1 MKTAGLVRGC
11 GTRHRGGIYAG
22 SELSAFGL
30 PIEYF
35 IVDPP
40 QPIDDLA
47 LTPIGVKL
55 IERDGVTHVFDWIGS
70 QHYQNVADFIE
81 ETRRFGL
88 SRRLPKTLDFS
99 RLTPRSR
106 IVLVHARAIIKNCGE
121 YYPTTGLQCPKKSQ
135 AEKLGHTA
143 AAFVAGRMK
152 PSPEDM
158 CAGLW
163 WHDIE
168 SAMPPDKQI
177 DRQMPSFAYSGWPTP
192 NVSPSYQPGI
202 FLSLPITNLQVIRD
216 PIAGTHEQA
225 EAIASQASLP
235 VTTEGE

>member
-22 SELSAFGL
+22 SELSDFGL
-30 PIEYF
+30 PLEYF

-70 QHYQNVADFIE
+70 QHYPNVADFIE

-106 IVLVHARAIIKNCGE
+106 IVLVHTRAIITNHQS
-121 YYPTTGLQCPKKSQ
+121 YYDALPAAWVPGCPKNLAQHDAAKST
-135 AEKLGHTA
+135 LIDL
-143 AAFVAGRMK
+143 
-152 PSPEDM
+152 PM

-163 WHDIE
+163 WRDIE
-168 SAMPPDKQI
+168 SAMPPDKPI
-177 DRQMPSFAYSGWPTP
+177 DRQMPSFAYSAWPTP
-192 NVSPSYQPGI
+192 NIQPSYQPGI

-225 EAIASQASLP
+225 EAIAAQASLP
-235 VTTEGE
+235 VTTEDE